1 MSVGTFIL
9 GMALILFGTAMLLI
23 NTGYASREMLTQ
35 SARLWPVILIVVG
48 LSLFWRG
55 RIPRWFAVLVILALA
70 AGIVAYILLG
80 EGFFPGRNGIK
91 QIFEGIIFRSVS
103 V

>member
-1 MSVGTFIL
+1 M
-9 GMALILFGTAMLLI
+9 
-23 NTGYASREMLTQ
+23 
-35 SARLWPVILIVVG
+35 
-48 LSLFWRG
+48 
-55 RIPRWFAVLVILALA
+55 LALA
-70 AGIVAYILLG
+70 AGIVVYMLLG